1 MFGILGVSGLSF
13 LLVALLTPLLI
24 KGLHILKLT
33 QPIRTELPPD
43 HQAKRGTPLM
53 AGLILLTGVGTS
65 LQSHPAPLMMFLC
78 VTFILFS
85 TIGFMD
91 DFKKAAFQDPS
102 GISGRMKLILQFA
115 FTGVLFFVLFRSFGL
130 TTDITLFQGFQLH
143 LPIYIYLPVILLF
156 VVGSA
161 NAINFTDGLDGLLI
175 NVAIPTYFFFFLI
188 SDKPEVQ
195 TFSLVMIGC
204 LLGLFL
210 YNIYPARAFMGDTGS
225 LAIGGSLSMLAII
238 EKVEILIPI
247 LFFVYL
253 AEQFSVILQVWYYKR
268 TKLRLFRMAPIHY
281 HFSLKYGWSE
291 NKIVMVFGF
300 ISWLSVLIC
309 WLLWKYMLGGNS

>member
-1 MFGILGVSGLSF
+1 
-13 LLVALLTPLLI
+13 
-24 KGLHILKLT
+24 
-33 QPIRTELPPD
+33 
-43 HQAKRGTPLM
+43 M
-53 AGLILLTGVGTS
+53 AGLILLIGVIIS
-65 LQSHPAPLMMFLC
+65 LPFQPTPLMIFLC
-78 VTFILFS
+78 VTFLLFS
-85 TIGFMD
+85 SIGFMD
-91 DFKKAAFQDPS
+91 DLKKAAWQDPS
-102 GISGRMKLILQFA
+102 GISGKTKLVLQFS
-115 FTGVLFFVLFRSFGL
+115 FTGVLLFILFRSFSL
-130 TTDITLFQGFQLH
+130 TSDITLFYGVQLH
-143 LPIYIYLPVILLF
+143 LPVYAYIVIMLLF

-210 YNIYPARAFMGDTGS
+210 YNIYPAKAFMGDTGS
-225 LAIGGSLSMLAII
+225 LAIGGSLSFLAVI

-247 LFFVYL
+247 LFVIYL
-253 AEQFSVILQVWYYKR
+253 AEQLSVIVQVWYYKR
-268 TKLRLFRMAPIHY
+268 TKLRLFRMTPIHY

-309 WLLWKYMLGGNS
+309 WLIWKFLF